1 MQITILLGAF
11 ALFVFLSVPIGIAI
25 GIALVIF
32 AFAGG
37 QMGMDY
43 IAQSIFSSM
52 NSFPLI
58 AIPFFILAGSLM
70 EGGGL
75 SKRLINLSNALVG
88 HFTGGL
94 GIVTVL
100 TCIFFGAISGSAI
113 ATVAA
118 IGTIMIPAMEEQG
131 YSRSFATALTAAAGV
146 LGTIIPPSIPMVMYC
161 VALPAASP
169 GQMFMGGVG
178 PGLLSGLALITLVY
192 YYAKKHGYTNKDAKF
207 ELAAVGKAFVKAIW
221 ALLVPLIIIGGIYG
235 GVFSATEA
243 AVVACVYGFIVGQ
256 FVYKELSI
264 KATAQAFIK
273 SGITVSSILIV
284 VATGSVLGKIL
295 TVEGVPGMVKN
306 MLMSMSDNVFIL
318 LIVINLI
325 LLVVGCIMETFTA
338 IIILSP
344 ILYPIVAQYGIDIY
358 HFGVMMILNLSI
370 GFITPPVGSNL
381 FVACGISGMKF
392 EDLVKAIWPFLIAHL
407 VALLFVIFIPQ
418 ITLFLPHVL
427 PLIFG
432 M

>member
-1 MQITILLGAF
+1 MHIFLLLASF
-11 ALFVFLSVPIGIAI
+11 AVFVFLSVPIGVSI
-25 GIALVIF
+25 GMALCLYGF
-32 AFAGG
+32 ADGA
-37 QMGMDY
+37 MGLDF
-43 IAQSIFSSM
+43 ISQAIFSSM

-75 SKRLINLSNALVG
+75 SKRLINLSNSMVG

-131 YSRSFATALTAAAGV
+131 YPRSFATALTAAAGV

-161 VALPAASP
+161 VALPSASP
-169 GQMFMGGVG
+169 GNMFMGGIG
-178 PGLLSGLALITLVY
+178 PGLLAGGALIILVY
-192 YYAKKHGYTNKDAKF
+192 YYAKRDGYKSTNIEFNFKNVIKCAID
-207 ELAAVGKAFVKAIW
+207 AIW
-221 ALLVPLIIIGGIYG
+221 ALFVPFIIIGGIYG
-235 GVFSATEA
+235 GIFSATEA
-243 AVVACVYGFIVGQ
+243 AVVACVYGFIVGK
-256 FVYKELSI
+256 FIYKELSI
-264 KATAQAFIK
+264 KTTSKAFVT
-273 SGITVSSILIV
+273 SAITVSSILIV

-295 TVEGVPGMVKN
+295 TVEGVPKMVEN
-306 MLMSMSDNVFIL
+306 ALTSLSSNVYVL
-318 LIVINLI
+318 LIVINII
-325 LLVVGCIMETFTA
+325 LLIVGCVMETFTA

-344 ILYPIVAQYGIDIY
+344 ILYPIVAQYGIDVY

-381 FVACGISGMKF
+381 FVACGITGMKF
-392 EDLVKAIWPFLIAHL
+392 ENLVKSIWPFLLALIIALIL
-407 VALLFVIFIPQ
+407 VTFIPQ
-418 ITLFLPHVL
+418 ITLFIPNL
-427 PLIFG
+427 FG

>member
-1 MQITILLGAF
+1 
-11 ALFVFLSVPIGIAI
+11 
-25 GIALVIF
+25 
-32 AFAGG
+32 
-37 QMGMDY
+37 
-43 IAQSIFSSM
+43 
-52 NSFPLI
+52 
-58 AIPFFILAGSLM
+58 M

-243 AVVACVYGFIVGQ
+243 AVVACVYGFIIGQ

-418 ITLFLPHVL
+418 ITLFLPNVL

>member
-1 MQITILLGAF
+1 MSILILLVSF
-11 ALFVFLSVPIGIAI
+11 AVFIFLSVPIGVSI
-25 GIALVIF
+25 GMALCIY
-32 AFAGG
+32 AFTGG
-37 QMGMDY
+37 AMSMAY
-43 IAQSIFSSM
+43 ISQAVFSSM

-75 SKRLINLSNALVG
+75 SKRLINLSNSMVG

-118 IGTIMIPAMEEQG
+118 IGTIMIPAMEKQG
-131 YSRSFATALTAAAGV
+131 YPRSFATALTAAAGV

-169 GQMFMGGVG
+169 GNMFMGGIG
-178 PGLLSGLALITLVY
+178 PGLLAGGALILLVIF
-192 YYAKKHGYTNKDAKF
+192 YAKKEGYKDHTAKF
-207 ELAAVGKAFVKAIW
+207 STKKVFSSMIKAIW
-221 ALLVPLIIIGGIYG
+221 ALFVPIIIIGGIYG

-243 AVVACVYGFIVGQ
+243 AVVACVYGFLVGK
-256 FVYKELSI
+256 FIYKELSI
-264 KATAQAFIK
+264 KATAKAFIT
-273 SGITVSSILIV
+273 SSITVSSILIV

-295 TVEGVPGMVKN
+295 TVEGVPKMVETA
-306 MLMSMSDNVFIL
+306 LTSFSSNVYVL
-318 LIVINLI
+318 LIVINII
-325 LLVVGCIMETFTA
+325 LLLVGCVMETFTA

-344 ILYPIVAQYGIDIY
+344 ILYPIVAHFGIDVY

-381 FVACGISGMKF
+381 FVACGITGMKF
-392 EDLVKAIWPFLIAHL
+392 ETLVKSIWPFLLALIGALIL
-407 VALLFVIFIPQ
+407 VTFIPQ
-418 ITLFLPHVL
+418 ITLFLPNL
-427 PLIFG
+427 LG

>member
-1 MQITILLGAF
+1 MLIFLLLMSF
-11 ALFVFLSVPIGIAI
+11 FVFVFLSVPIGVAI
-25 GIALVIF
+25 GIALCLYG
-32 AFAGG
+32 FAGG
-37 QMGMDY
+37 AMGLDF
-43 IAQSIFSSM
+43 ISQAIFSSM

-58 AIPFFILAGSLM
+58 AIPFFILAGALM

-75 SKRLINLSNALVG
+75 SKRLINLSNSLVG

-118 IGTIMIPAMEEQG
+118 VGTIMIPAMEEQG
-131 YSRSFATALTAAAGV
+131 YPRSFATALAAAAGV
-146 LGTIIPPSIPMVMYC
+146 LGTIIPPSIPMIMYC
-161 VALPAASP
+161 VALPSASP
-169 GQMFMGGVG
+169 GNMFVGGIG
-178 PGLLSGLALITLVY
+178 PGLLAGAALIVLVY
-192 YYAKKHGYTNKDAKF
+192 YYAKRDGYKGTSSGFNFKNS
-207 ELAAVGKAFVKAIW
+207 VKCAIDAIW
-221 ALLVPLIIIGGIYG
+221 ALFVPVIIIGGIYG

-243 AVVACVYGFIVGQ
+243 AVVACVYGFIVGK
-256 FVYKELSI
+256 FIYKELSI
-264 KATAQAFIK
+264 DATLKAFLDSA
-273 SGITVSSILIV
+273 ITVSSILIV

-295 TVEGVPGMVKN
+295 TVEGVPKFVEHT
-306 MLMSMSDNVFIL
+306 LTSMSANVYVL
-318 LIVINLI
+318 LIVINII
-325 LLVVGCIMETFTA
+325 LLIVGCVMETFTA

-381 FVACGISGMKF
+381 FVACGITGMKF
-392 EDLVKAIWPFLIAHL
+392 ETLVKAIWPFLLALIIAL
-407 VALLFVIFIPQ
+407 IFVIFIPQ
-418 ITLFLPHVL
+418 ITLFIPSLL
-427 PLIFG
+427 G

>member
-1 MQITILLGAF
+1 MHIFLLLFSF
-11 ALFVFLSVPIGIAI
+11 AVFVFLSVPIGVSI
-25 GIALVIF
+25 GMALCIYGF
-32 AFAGG
+32 SGG
-37 QMGMDY
+37 AMGMNF
-43 IAQSIFSSM
+43 ISQSIFSSM

-58 AIPFFILAGSLM
+58 AIPFFILAGALM

-75 SKRLINLSNALVG
+75 SKRLINLSNSIVG
-88 HFTGGL
+88 HLTGGL

-118 IGTIMIPAMEEQG
+118 IGTIMIPAMEKQG
-131 YSRSFATALTAAAGV
+131 YPRSFATALTASAGV

-169 GQMFMGGVG
+169 GNMFIGGIG
-178 PGLLSGLALITLVY
+178 PGLLAGGALIALVY
-192 YYAKKHGYTNKDAKF
+192 YFAKRDGYKSESDGFKF
-207 ELAAVGKAFVKAIW
+207 KTFIKSLINAIW
-221 ALLVPLIIIGGIYG
+221 ALFVPIIIIGGIYG

-243 AVVACVYGFIVGQ
+243 AVVACVYGFIVGK

-264 KATAQAFIK
+264 KMTTKAFIAAAV
-273 SGITVSSILIV
+273 TVSSILIV

-295 TVEGVPGMVKN
+295 TVEGVPAMVEEA
-306 MLMSMSDNVFIL
+306 LTSVSSNVFVLLL
-318 LIVINLI
+318 LINLLL
-325 LLVVGCIMETFTA
+325 LLVGCVMETFTA

-381 FVACGISGMKF
+381 FVACGITGMKF
-392 EDLVKAIWPFLIAHL
+392 ESLVKAIWPFLLALI
-407 VALLFVIFIPQ
+407 VALLMVTFIPN
-418 ITLFLPHVL
+418 ITLFLPSL
-427 PLIFG
+427 FG

>member
-1 MQITILLGAF
+1 MTVTLLF
-11 ALFVFLSVPIGIAI
+11 ASFAIFVFLSIPIGVAI
-25 GIALVIF
+25 GLSLCIYGLT
-32 AFAGG
+32 GG
-37 QMGMDY
+37 AMGLDF
-43 IAQSIFSSM
+43 ISQSIFSSM

-75 SKRLINLSNALVG
+75 SKRLINLSNSFVG
-88 HFTGGL
+88 HLTGGL
-94 GIVTVL
+94 GIVTVM

-118 IGTIMIPAMEEQG
+118 IGTIMIPAMVKQG
-131 YSRSFATALTAAAGV
+131 YPISFATALTAASGV

-169 GQMFMGGVG
+169 GNMFMGGVG
-178 PGLLSGLALITLVY
+178 PGLIAGLALMLVTY
-192 YYAKKHGYTNKDAKF
+192 YYAKKNGYKDMEAKF
-207 ELAAVGKAFVKAIW
+207 SVKNVATSFVKAIW
-221 ALLVPLIIIGGIYG
+221 ALLVPVIIIGGIYG

-243 AVVACVYGFIVGQ
+243 AVVACVYGFFVGK
-256 FVYKELSI
+256 FIYKELSF
-264 KATAQAFIK
+264 KMTTQAFVD
-273 SGITVSSILIV
+273 SSVTVASIMIV

-295 TVEGVPGMVKN
+295 TVEGVPGMVESSLN
-306 MLMSMSDNVFIL
+306 ALTQNVYLQLLVINIIL
-318 LIVINLI
+318 LIV
-325 LLVVGCIMETFTA
+325 GCVMETFTA

-344 ILYPIVAQYGIDIY
+344 ILYPIVAQYDINIY

-381 FVACGISGMKF
+381 FVACGITGIKF
-392 EDLVKAIWPFLIAHL
+392 ETLVNAIWPFLLALL
-407 VALLFVIFIPQ
+407 VALGFVTYIPE
-418 ITLFLPHVL
+418 ITLFLPRVL
-427 PLIFG
+427 G

>member
-1 MQITILLGAF
+1 MLILLLISSF
-11 ALFVFLSVPIGIAI
+11 FIFMFLTVPIGVAI
-25 GIALVIF
+25 GMSLILYSLM
-32 AFAGG
+32 GG
-37 QMGMDY
+37 VMGINY
-43 IAQSIFSSM
+43 ISQAMFSSM

-58 AIPFFILAGSLM
+58 AIPFFILAGALM
-70 EGGGL
+70 EGGGI
-75 SKRLINLSNALVG
+75 SKRLIDLSNSLVG

-118 IGTIMIPAMEEQG
+118 VGTIMIPAMEEQG
-131 YSRSFATALTAAAGV
+131 YSKSFATALTAAAGV

-161 VALPAASP
+161 VAIPAASP
-169 GQMFMGGVG
+169 GKMFMGGVG
-178 PGLLSGLALITLVY
+178 PGLLAGAALIVMVIY
-192 YYAKKHGYTNKDAKF
+192 FSKRNGYKNESAHFSLKN
-207 ELAAVGKAFVKAIW
+207 VFVTTFRAIW
-221 ALLVPLIIIGGIYG
+221 ALLVPIIIIGGIYG

-243 AVVACVYGFIVGQ
+243 AVVACVYALIVGK
-256 FVYKELSI
+256 FIYKELTL
-264 KATAQAFIK
+264 KTTKEAFV
-273 SGITVSSILIV
+273 SSAITVSSILIV

-295 TVEGVPGMVKN
+295 TVEGVPNMVQSA
-306 MLMSMSDNVFIL
+306 LTSMSSNVYVL

-325 LLVVGCIMETFTA
+325 LLVVGCVMETFTA

-344 ILYPIVAQYGIDIY
+344 ILYPIVAQYGIDVY

-381 FVACGISGMKF
+381 FVAVGITGMKF
-392 EDLVKAIWPFLIAHL
+392 EKLVKAIWPFLL
-407 VALLFVIFIPQ
+407 ALIVVLLMVTFIPQ
-418 ITLFLPHVL
+418 ITL
-427 PLIFG
+427 LIPNLLG

>member
-1 MQITILLGAF
+1 MSIFILLISF
-11 ALFVFLSVPIGIAI
+11 ATFVLLSVPIGVAI
-25 GIALVIF
+25 GISLCIY
-32 AFAGG
+32 AFSGG
-37 QMGMDY
+37 AMGMNY
-43 IAQSIFSSM
+43 ISQAVFSSM

-75 SKRLINLSNALVG
+75 SKRLINLSNSLVG

-131 YSRSFATALTAAAGV
+131 YPRPFATALTAAAGV

-169 GQMFMGGVG
+169 GNMFMGGVG
-178 PGLLSGLALITLVY
+178 PGLLAGGILIILVI
-192 YYAKKHGYTNKDAKF
+192 YYAKKEGYKDHNAKF
-207 ELAAVGKAFVKAIW
+207 SIKNVFKCFLDAIW
-221 ALLVPLIIIGGIYG
+221 ALFVPIIIIGGIYG

-243 AVVACVYGFIVGQ
+243 AVVACVYGFVVGS
-256 FVYKELSI
+256 FVYKELTL
-264 KATAQAFIK
+264 KATTKAFVA
-273 SGITVSSILIV
+273 SAITVSSILIV

-295 TVEGVPGMVKN
+295 TVEGVPKMVETGLKSFSSN
-306 MLMSMSDNVFIL
+306 IFVL
-318 LIVINLI
+318 LIVINII
-325 LLVVGCIMETFTA
+325 LLIVGCVMETFTA

-344 ILYPIVAQYGIDIY
+344 ILYPIVASYGIDVY

-381 FVACGISGMKF
+381 FVACGITGMRF
-392 EDLVKAIWPFLIAHL
+392 EKLVKAIWPFLLALI
-407 VALLFVIFIPQ
+407 VALILVTFIPQ
-418 ITLFLPHVL
+418 ITLFLPNL
-427 PLIFG
+427 LG

>member
-1 MQITILLGAF
+1 MHIFLLLASF
-11 ALFVFLSVPIGIAI
+11 FIFVFLSVPIGVSI
-25 GIALVIF
+25 GIALCIYGF
-32 AFAGG
+32 SGG
-37 QMGMDY
+37 AMGLDY
-43 IAQSIFSSM
+43 ISQSIFSSM

-58 AIPFFILAGSLM
+58 AIPFFILAGSIM

-75 SKRLINLSNALVG
+75 SKRLINLSNSMVG
-88 HFTGGL
+88 HVRGGL

-131 YSRSFATALTAAAGV
+131 YPKSFATALTAAAGV

-169 GQMFMGGVG
+169 GNMFMGGVG
-178 PGLLSGLALITLVY
+178 PGLLAGGALIVLVY
-192 YYAKKHGYTNKDAKF
+192 YIARRDGYMGSNVKF
-207 ELAAVGKAFVKAIW
+207 SIKNVLKNAIEAIW
-221 ALLVPLIIIGGIYG
+221 ALFVPVIIIGGIYG
-235 GVFSATEA
+235 GIFSATEA
-243 AVVACVYGFIVGQ
+243 AVVACVYGFIVGK
-256 FVYKELSI
+256 FIYRELSI
-264 KATAQAFIK
+264 KATTTAFI
-273 SGITVSSILIV
+273 SSAITVSSILIV

-295 TVEGVPGMVKN
+295 TIEGVPKMVETA
-306 MLMSMSDNVFIL
+306 LTSMSSNIFVL

-325 LLVVGCIMETFTA
+325 LLVVGCVMETFTA

-344 ILYPIVAQYGIDIY
+344 ILYPIVAQYGIDVY

-381 FVACGISGMKF
+381 FVACGITGMKF
-392 EDLVKAIWPFLIAHL
+392 EDLVKSIWPFLLALI
-407 VALLFVIFIPQ
+407 VALLLVTFIPN
-418 ITLFLPHVL
+418 ITLFLPNL
-427 PLIFG
+427 FG

>member
-1 MQITILLGAF
+1 MLITLLLVSF
-11 ALFVFLSVPIGIAI
+11 FLFVFLSIPIGVAI
-25 GIALVIF
+25 GAALCIYG
-32 AFAGG
+32 FAGG
-37 QMGMDY
+37 AMGLDY
-43 IAQSIFSSM
+43 ISQAIFSSM

-58 AIPFFILAGSLM
+58 AIPFFILAGALM

-75 SKRLINLSNALVG
+75 SKRLINLSNSLVG

-118 IGTIMIPAMEEQG
+118 IGTVMIPAMEEQG
-131 YSRSFATALTAAAGV
+131 YPRDFSTALAAAAGV
-146 LGTIIPPSIPMVMYC
+146 LGTIIPPSIPMIMYC

-169 GQMFMGGVG
+169 GNMFIGGVG
-178 PGLLSGLALITLVY
+178 PGLLAGASLMLVVY
-192 YYAKKHGYTNKDAKF
+192 YYAKRDGYKGTSEGFSFKRTIKYAIDA
-207 ELAAVGKAFVKAIW
+207 VW
-221 ALLVPLIIIGGIYG
+221 ALFVPVIIIGGIYG

-243 AVVACVYGFIVGQ
+243 AVVACVYGLIVGK
-256 FVYKELSI
+256 FIYKELSLRATL
-264 KATAQAFIK
+264 KALID
-273 SGITVSSILIV
+273 SSITVSSIMIV

-295 TVEGVPGMVKN
+295 TVEGVPKLVEN
-306 MLMSMSDNVFIL
+306 ALISMSGNVYILLVVINIIL
-318 LIVINLI
+318 LIV
-325 LLVVGCIMETFTA
+325 GCVMETFTS

-344 ILYPIVAQYGIDIY
+344 ILYPIVAQYGMNIY

-381 FVACGISGMKF
+381 FVACGITGMKF
-392 EDLVKAIWPFLIAHL
+392 EKLVKAIWPFLIAL
-407 VALLFVIFIPQ
+407 IISLIFVIFIPG
-418 ITLFLPHVL
+418 ITLFIPSL
-427 PLIFG
+427 FG

>member
-1 MQITILLGAF
+1 MILLLLLTF
-11 ALFVFLSVPIGIAI
+11 FLLVFLTVPIGVSI
-25 GIALVIF
+25 GISLLLYS
-32 AFAGG
+32 FAGG
-37 QMGMDY
+37 TMGMDY
-43 IAQSIFSSM
+43 ISQSMFSSM

-75 SKRLINLSNALVG
+75 SKRLINLSNAMVG
-88 HFTGGL
+88 HLTGGL

-131 YSRSFATALTAAAGV
+131 YPKSFATALTAAAGV

-161 VALPAASP
+161 VALPSASP
-169 GQMFMGGVG
+169 GTMFMGGIG
-178 PGLLSGLALITLVY
+178 PGLLAGGALIVLTY
-192 YYAKKHGYTNKDAKF
+192 YVARKEGYKDLTAKF
-207 ELAAVGKAFVKAIW
+207 QFRKVMVSFKDAIW
-221 ALLVPLIIIGGIYG
+221 ALFVPVIIIGGIYG

-256 FVYKELSI
+256 FIYRELSV
-264 KATAQAFIK
+264 KRSSVAFVE
-273 SGITVSSILIV
+273 SAITVSSIMIV

-295 TVEGVPGMVKN
+295 TVEGVPRMVQESLLAISSN
-306 MLMSMSDNVFIL
+306 QFVL
-318 LIVINLI
+318 LIVINVVLLI
-325 LLVVGCIMETFTA
+325 VGCVMETFTA

-344 ILYPIVAQYGIDIY
+344 ILYPIVASYGMDVY

-381 FVACGISGMKF
+381 FVAVGITGIKF
-392 EDLVKAIWPFLIAHL
+392 EKLVTAIWPFLLALI
-407 VALLFVIFIPQ
+407 VALLMVTFIPS
-418 ITLFLPHVL
+418 ITLFLPNL
-427 PLIFG
+427 LG

>member
-1 MQITILLGAF
+1 MSIAILFIAF
-11 ALFVFLSVPIGIAI
+11 AVFVFLSVPIGVAI
-25 GIALVIF
+25 GVALCLY

-37 QMGMDY
+37 AMGMDY
-43 IAQSIFSSM
+43 IAQAIFSSM

-75 SKRLINLSNALVG
+75 SKRLINLSNTLVG

-118 IGTIMIPAMEEQG
+118 IGTIMVPAMEEQG
-131 YSRSFATALTAAAGV
+131 YPLSFATALTAAAGV

-169 GQMFMGGVG
+169 GNMFMGGIG
-178 PGLLSGLALITLVY
+178 PGLLAGGALILLVIHF
-192 YYAKKHGYTNKDAKF
+192 ARKEGYDASRQHFK
-207 ELAAVGKAFVKAIW
+207 LKNVYGALTKAIW
-221 ALLVPLIIIGGIYG
+221 ALFVPVIIIGGIYG

-243 AVVACVYGFIVGQ
+243 AVVACVYGFIVGK
-256 FVYKELSI
+256 FIYKEL
-264 KATAQAFIK
+264 TIK
-273 SGITVSSILIV
+273 STIDAFVASSITVSSILIV

-295 TVEGVPGMVKN
+295 TVEGVPKMVESA
-306 MLMSMSDNVFIL
+306 LTSFSSNVYVLLIIINIIL
-318 LIVINLI
+318 LI
-325 LLVVGCIMETFTA
+325 VGCIMETFTA

-381 FVACGISGMKF
+381 FVACGITGMKF
-392 EDLVKAIWPFLIAHL
+392 EDLVKSIWPFLL
-407 VALLFVIFIPQ
+407 ALITALIFVTFIPK
-418 ITLFLPHVL
+418 ITLFLPQL
-427 PLIFG
+427 LG

>member
-1 MQITILLGAF
+1 MLIFLLLASF
-11 ALFVFLSVPIGIAI
+11 AVFVFLSVPIGVSI
-25 GIALVIF
+25 GMALCLYG
-32 AFAGG
+32 FAGG
-37 QMGMDY
+37 EMGLDF
-43 IAQSIFSSM
+43 ISQAIFSSM

-75 SKRLINLSNALVG
+75 SKRLINLSNSLVG

-118 IGTIMIPAMEEQG
+118 VGTIMIPAMEEQG
-131 YSRSFATALTAAAGV
+131 YPRSFATALTAAAGV
-146 LGTIIPPSIPMVMYC
+146 LGTIIPPSIPMIMYC

-169 GQMFMGGVG
+169 GNMFMGGIG
-178 PGLLSGLALITLVY
+178 PGLLAGGALIILVY
-192 YYAKKHGYTNKDAKF
+192 YYAKRDGYKSTNADFQFKNVIKCGID
-207 ELAAVGKAFVKAIW
+207 AIW
-221 ALLVPLIIIGGIYG
+221 ALFVPFIIIGGIYG

-243 AVVACVYGFIVGQ
+243 AVVACVYGFFVGK
-256 FVYKELSI
+256 FIYKELSI
-264 KATAQAFIK
+264 NATSKAFVSSA
-273 SGITVSSILIV
+273 ITVSSILIV

-295 TVEGVPGMVKN
+295 TVEGVPKMVEN
-306 MLMSMSDNVFIL
+306 ALTSLSSNVYVL
-318 LIVINLI
+318 LIVINII
-325 LLVVGCIMETFTA
+325 LLIVGCVMETFTA

-344 ILYPIVAQYGIDIY
+344 ILYPIVAQYGIDVY

-381 FVACGISGMKF
+381 FVACGITGMKF
-392 EDLVKAIWPFLIAHL
+392 EKLVKSIWPFLLALI
-407 VALLFVIFIPQ
+407 VALILVTFIPE
-418 ITLFLPHVL
+418 ITLFLPNL
-427 PLIFG
+427 LG

>member
-1 MQITILLGAF
+1 MLIFLLLGAF
-11 ALFVFLSVPIGIAI
+11 ALFVFLSVPIGVAI
-25 GIALVIF
+25 GIALCLYG
-32 AFAGG
+32 FAGG
-37 QMGMDY
+37 EMGLEY
-43 IAQSIFSSM
+43 ISQAIFSSM

-75 SKRLINLSNALVG
+75 SKRLINLSNAMVG

-118 IGTIMIPAMEEQG
+118 VGTIMIPAMQEQG
-131 YSRSFATALTAAAGV
+131 YPLSFATALTAAAGV
-146 LGTIIPPSIPMVMYC
+146 LGTIIPPSIPMIMYC

-169 GQMFMGGVG
+169 GNMFMGGIG
-178 PGLLSGLALITLVY
+178 PGLLAGGLLILTVY
-192 YYAKKHGYTNKDAKF
+192 YYAKKEGYRNNN
-207 ELAAVGKAFVKAIW
+207 AVFSFKNVLKCGVDAIW
-221 ALLVPLIIIGGIYG
+221 ALFVPVIIIGGIYG

-243 AVVACVYGFIVGQ
+243 AVVACVYGFIVGK
-256 FVYKELSI
+256 FVYKELTIS
-264 KATAQAFIK
+264 ASANAFI
-273 SGITVSSILIV
+273 SSAITVSSILIV

-295 TVEGVPGMVKN
+295 TVEGVPSMVEQA
-306 MLMSMSDNVFIL
+306 LTSMSSNVIVL

-325 LLVVGCIMETFTA
+325 LLVVGCVMETFTA

-344 ILYPIVAQYGIDIY
+344 ILYPIVAQYGINVY
-358 HFGVMMILNLSI
+358 HFGIMMIFNLSV

-381 FVACGISGMKF
+381 FVACGITGMKF
-392 EDLVKAIWPFLIAHL
+392 EALVKSIWPFLLALI
-407 VALLFVIFIPQ
+407 VALILVTFVPQ
-418 ITLFLPHVL
+418 ITLFLPGL
-427 PLIFG
+427 FG
-432 M
+432 F

>member
-1 MQITILLGAF
+1 MLIFLLIASF
-11 ALFVFLSVPIGIAI
+11 AAFVFLTVPIGVSI
-25 GIALVIF
+25 GMALCLYG
-32 AFAGG
+32 FAGG
-37 QMGMDY
+37 EMGLDF
-43 IAQSIFSSM
+43 ISQAIFSSM

-75 SKRLINLSNALVG
+75 SKRLINLSNSMVG

-118 IGTIMIPAMEEQG
+118 VGTIMIPAMEEQG
-131 YSRSFATALTAAAGV
+131 YPRSFATALTAAAGV
-146 LGTIIPPSIPMVMYC
+146 LGTIIPPSIPMIMYC

-169 GQMFMGGVG
+169 GNMFMGGIG
-178 PGLLSGLALITLVY
+178 PGLLAGSALIVVVY
-192 YYAKKHGYTNKDAKF
+192 YYAKREGYRGTNTNFSFKN
-207 ELAAVGKAFVKAIW
+207 VVKCAIDAIW
-221 ALLVPLIIIGGIYG
+221 ALFVPFIIIGGIYG

-243 AVVACVYGFIVGQ
+243 AVVACVYGFIVGK
-256 FVYKELSI
+256 FIYKELSFDT
-264 KATAQAFIK
+264 TAKAFI
-273 SGITVSSILIV
+273 SSAITVSSILIV

-295 TVEGVPGMVKN
+295 TVEGVPKMVEN
-306 MLMSMSDNVFIL
+306 ALTSMSGNVYVL
-318 LIVINLI
+318 LIVINII
-325 LLVVGCIMETFTA
+325 LLIVGCVMETFTA

-344 ILYPIVAQYGIDIY
+344 ILYPIVAQYGINVY
-358 HFGVMMILNLSI
+358 HFGLIMILNLSI

-381 FVACGISGMKF
+381 FVACGITGMKF
-392 EDLVKAIWPFLIAHL
+392 EELVKSIWPFLLALI
-407 VALLFVIFIPQ
+407 VALLLVTFIPQ
-418 ITLFLPHVL
+418 ITLFLPNL
-427 PLIFG
+427 LG

>member
-1 MQITILLGAF
+1 MHILILLVAF
-11 ALFVFLSVPIGIAI
+11 ALFVFLSVPIGVAI
-25 GIALVIF
+25 GMALCLYGF
-32 AFAGG
+32 SGG
-37 QMGMDY
+37 AMGLDF
-43 IAQSIFSSM
+43 ISQAVFSSM

-75 SKRLINLSNALVG
+75 SKRLINLSNAMVG

-131 YSRSFATALTAAAGV
+131 YPRSFATALTAAAGV

-169 GQMFMGGVG
+169 GNMFMGGIG
-178 PGLLSGLALITLVY
+178 PGLLAGASLIALVH
-192 YYAKKHGYTNKDAKF
+192 YYAKRDGYLGTQESF
-207 ELAAVGKAFVKAIW
+207 EIKKVLKCGVDAIW
-221 ALLVPLIIIGGIYG
+221 ALFVPIIIIGGIYG

-243 AVVACVYGFIVGQ
+243 AVVACVYGFLVGK
-256 FVYKELSI
+256 FIYRELSI
-264 KATAQAFIK
+264 QTTVKAFTNSA
-273 SGITVSSILIV
+273 ITVASILIV

-295 TVEGVPGMVKN
+295 TVEGVPSMVEHS
-306 MLMSMSDNVFIL
+306 LTSLSDNVYVL
-318 LIVINLI
+318 LIVINII
-325 LLVVGCIMETFTA
+325 LLIVGCIMETFTA

-344 ILYPIVAQYGIDIY
+344 ILYPIVAQYGVDVY

-381 FVACGISGMKF
+381 FVACGITGMRF
-392 EDLVKAIWPFLIAHL
+392 EHLVKSIWPFLLALIATL
-407 VALLFVIFIPQ
+407 IAVMFVPS
-418 ITLFLPHVL
+418 ITLFLPKL
-427 PLIFG
+427 LG

>member
-1 MQITILLGAF
+1 MHIFLLLASFAF
-11 ALFVFLSVPIGIAI
+11 FVLLSVPIGVSI
-25 GIALVIF
+25 GIALCIYGF
-32 AFAGG
+32 SGG
-37 QMGMDY
+37 AMEMDY
-43 IAQSIFSSM
+43 ITQAIFSSM

-75 SKRLINLSNALVG
+75 SKRLINLSNSMVG

-131 YSRSFATALTAAAGV
+131 YPRSFATALTAAAGV

-169 GQMFMGGVG
+169 GNMFMGGVG
-178 PGLLSGLALITLVY
+178 PGLLAGLALIILVY
-192 YYAKKHGYTNKDAKF
+192 FYAKRDGYKGSET
-207 ELAAVGKAFVKAIW
+207 AFSFKNVIKCGIDAIW
-221 ALLVPLIIIGGIYG
+221 ALFVPIIIIGGIYG

-243 AVVACVYGFIVGQ
+243 AVVACVYGFIVGK
-256 FVYKELSI
+256 FIYKELSL
-264 KATAQAFIK
+264 KDTGKAFIA
-273 SGITVSSILIV
+273 SAITVSSILIV

-295 TVEGVPGMVKN
+295 TVEGVPKMVEAS
-306 MLMSMSDNVFIL
+306 LTSMSSNVFTL
-318 LIVINLI
+318 LIVINII
-325 LLVVGCIMETFTA
+325 LLIVGCIMETFTA

-344 ILYPIVAQYGIDIY
+344 ILYPIVAQYGINVY

-381 FVACGISGMKF
+381 FVACGITGMKF
-392 EDLVKAIWPFLIAHL
+392 ETLVKSIWPFLLALI
-407 VALLFVIFIPQ
+407 VALILVTFFPA
-418 ITLFLPHVL
+418 ITLFLPNL
-427 PLIFG
+427 FG

>member
-1 MQITILLGAF
+1 MLISILVACF
-11 ALFVFLSVPIGIAI
+11 ALFVFMTVPIGVAI
-25 GIALVIF
+25 GMALCVYG
-32 AFAGG
+32 FAGG
-37 QMGMDY
+37 AMKLDF
-43 IAQSIFSSM
+43 IAQAIFSSM

-75 SKRLINLSNALVG
+75 SKRLINLSNSMVG

-118 IGTIMIPAMEEQG
+118 VGTIMIPAMQEQG
-131 YSRSFATALTAAAGV
+131 YPLRFATALTAAAGI
-146 LGTIIPPSIPMVMYC
+146 LGTIIPPSIPMIMYC

-169 GQMFMGGVG
+169 GNLFMGGVG
-178 PGLLSGLALITLVY
+178 PGLLCGAALMVVVY
-192 YYAKKHGYTNKDAKF
+192 FYAKKEGYKNTSARFDIKNVMRC
-207 ELAAVGKAFVKAIW
+207 AADAIW
-221 ALLVPLIIIGGIYG
+221 ALFVPIIIIGGIYG

-243 AVVACVYGFIVGQ
+243 AVVACVYGFFVGK
-256 FVYKELSI
+256 FIYKELSI
-264 KATAQAFIK
+264 SATSKAFVTSA
-273 SGITVSSILIV
+273 ITVSSILIV

-295 TVEGVPGMVKN
+295 TVEGVPKMVEN
-306 MLMSMSDNVFIL
+306 SLTSMSSNVYVLLILINIIL
-318 LIVINLI
+318 LIV
-325 LLVVGCIMETFTA
+325 GCVMETFTA

-344 ILYPIVAQYGIDIY
+344 ILFPIVAQYGINVY
-358 HFGVMMILNLSI
+358 HFGLILVLNLSI

-381 FVACGISGMKF
+381 FVACGITGIKF
-392 EDLVKAIWPFLIAHL
+392 EELVKSIWPFLLALMGALIL
-407 VALLFVIFIPQ
+407 VTFIPQ
-418 ITLFLPHVL
+418 ITLFLPNL
-427 PLIFG
+427 FG

>member
-1 MQITILLGAF
+1 
-11 ALFVFLSVPIGIAI
+11 
-25 GIALVIF
+25 
-32 AFAGG
+32 
-37 QMGMDY
+37 MGMDY
-43 IAQSIFSSM
+43 ISQSMFSSM

-75 SKRLINLSNALVG
+75 SKRLINLSNAMVG
-88 HFTGGL
+88 HLTGGL

-131 YSRSFATALTAAAGV
+131 YPKSFATALTAAAGV

-161 VALPAASP
+161 VALPSASP
-169 GQMFMGGVG
+169 GTMFMGGIG
-178 PGLLSGLALITLVY
+178 PGLLAGGALIVLTY
-192 YYAKKHGYTNKDAKF
+192 YVARKEGYKDLTAKF
-207 ELAAVGKAFVKAIW
+207 QFRKVMVSFKDAIW
-221 ALLVPLIIIGGIYG
+221 ALFVPVIIIGGIYG

-256 FVYKELSI
+256 FIYRELSV
-264 KATAQAFIK
+264 KRSSVAFVE
-273 SGITVSSILIV
+273 SAITVSSIMIV

-295 TVEGVPGMVKN
+295 TVEGVPRMVQESLLAISSN
-306 MLMSMSDNVFIL
+306 QFVL
-318 LIVINLI
+318 LIVINVVLLI
-325 LLVVGCIMETFTA
+325 VGCVMETFTA

-344 ILYPIVAQYGIDIY
+344 ILYPIVASYGMDVY

-381 FVACGISGMKF
+381 FVAVGITGIKF
-392 EDLVKAIWPFLIAHL
+392 EKLVTAIWPFLLALI
-407 VALLFVIFIPQ
+407 VALLMVTFIPS
-418 ITLFLPHVL
+418 ITLFLPNL
-427 PLIFG
+427 LG

>member
-1 MQITILLGAF
+1 MLIFILVFCF
-11 ALFVFLSVPIGIAI
+11 ALFVFLTVPIGVAI
-25 GIALVIF
+25 GMALCF
-32 AFAGG
+32 YGFAGG
-37 QMGMDY
+37 AMGLDF
-43 IAQSIFSSM
+43 IAQAIFSSM

-75 SKRLINLSNALVG
+75 SKRLINLSNSLVG

-118 IGTIMIPAMEEQG
+118 VGTIMIPAMQEQG
-131 YSRSFATALTAAAGV
+131 YPLRFATALTAAAGI
-146 LGTIIPPSIPMVMYC
+146 LGTIIPPSIPMIMYC

-169 GQMFMGGVG
+169 GNMFMGGIG
-178 PGLLSGLALITLVY
+178 PGLLSGAALMIVVY
-192 YYAKKHGYTNKDAKF
+192 FYAKKGGYKNTSNKFDIKNVMKCAID
-207 ELAAVGKAFVKAIW
+207 AIW
-221 ALLVPLIIIGGIYG
+221 ALFVPIIIIGGIYG

-243 AVVACVYGFIVGQ
+243 AVVACVYGFFVGK
-256 FVYKELSI
+256 FIYKELTIS
-264 KATAQAFIK
+264 ATAKAFV
-273 SGITVSSILIV
+273 SSAITVSSILIV

-295 TVEGVPGMVKN
+295 TVEGVPKMVEN
-306 MLMSMSDNVFIL
+306 ALTSMSSNVYVL
-318 LIVINLI
+318 LIVINII
-325 LLVVGCIMETFTA
+325 LLIVGCIMETFTA

-344 ILYPIVAQYGIDIY
+344 ILYPIVAQYGIDVY
-358 HFGVMMILNLSI
+358 HFGLILVLNLSI

-381 FVACGISGMKF
+381 FVACGITGVKF
-392 EDLVKAIWPFLIAHL
+392 EDLVKSIWPFLLSLFGALIL
-407 VALLFVIFIPQ
+407 VTFIPQ
-418 ITLFLPHVL
+418 ITLFLPNL
-427 PLIFG
+427 FG

>member
-1 MQITILLGAF
+1 MHIFLLLASF
-11 ALFVFLSVPIGIAI
+11 FIFVFLSVPIGVSI
-25 GIALVIF
+25 GIALCIYGF
-32 AFAGG
+32 SGG
-37 QMGMDY
+37 AMGLDY
-43 IAQSIFSSM
+43 ISQSIFSSM

-58 AIPFFILAGSLM
+58 AIPFFILAGSIM

-75 SKRLINLSNALVG
+75 SKRLINLSNSMVG
-88 HFTGGL
+88 HVRGGL

-131 YSRSFATALTAAAGV
+131 YPKSFATALTAAAGV

-169 GQMFMGGVG
+169 GNMFMGGVG
-178 PGLLSGLALITLVY
+178 PGLLAGGALIVLVY
-192 YYAKKHGYTNKDAKF
+192 YIARRDGYMGSNVKF
-207 ELAAVGKAFVKAIW
+207 SIKNVLKNAIEAIW
-221 ALLVPLIIIGGIYG
+221 ALFVPVIIIGGIYG
-235 GVFSATEA
+235 GIFSATEA
-243 AVVACVYGFIVGQ
+243 AVVACVYGFIVGK
-256 FVYKELSI
+256 FIYRELSI
-264 KATAQAFIK
+264 KATTTAFI
-273 SGITVSSILIV
+273 SSAITVSSILIV

-295 TVEGVPGMVKN
+295 TIEGVPKMVETA
-306 MLMSMSDNVFIL
+306 LTSMSSNIFVL

-325 LLVVGCIMETFTA
+325 LLVVGCVMETFTA

-344 ILYPIVAQYGIDIY
+344 ILYPIVAQYGIDVY

-381 FVACGISGMKF
+381 FVACGITGMKF
-392 EDLVKAIWPFLIAHL
+392 EDLVKSIWPFLLALI
-407 VALLFVIFIPQ
+407 VALLLVTFIPS
-418 ITLFLPHVL
+418 ITLFLPNL
-427 PLIFG
+427 FG

>member
-1 MQITILLGAF
+1 MHIFILLISF
-11 ALFVFLSVPIGIAI
+11 AVLIFLSVPIGVAI
-25 GIALVIF
+25 GMALCIYGF
-32 AFAGG
+32 SGG
-37 QMGMDY
+37 AMGLDF
-43 IAQSIFSSM
+43 ISQAIFSSM

-75 SKRLINLSNALVG
+75 SKRLINLSNSMVG

-131 YSRSFATALTAAAGV
+131 YPRDFSTALTAAAGV

-169 GQMFMGGVG
+169 GNMFMGGIG
-178 PGLLSGLALITLVY
+178 PGLLAGGALIVLVY
-192 YYAKKHGYTNKDAKF
+192 YFAKKNGYRNTNATFHIKNVLKCAK
-207 ELAAVGKAFVKAIW
+207 EAIW
-221 ALLVPLIIIGGIYG
+221 ALFVPVIIIGGIYG
-235 GVFSATEA
+235 GIFSATEA
-243 AVVACVYGFIVGQ
+243 AVVACVYGFIVGK
-256 FVYKELSI
+256 FIYKELSL
-264 KATAQAFIK
+264 KHTVTALVSSA
-273 SGITVSSILIV
+273 ITVSSILIV

-295 TVEGVPGMVKN
+295 TVEGVPRMVEH
-306 MLMSMSDNVFIL
+306 MLTSMSSNVYVL
-318 LIVINLI
+318 LIVINII
-325 LLVVGCIMETFTA
+325 LLIVGCIMETFTA

-344 ILYPIVAQYGIDIY
+344 ILYPIVAQYGIDVY

-381 FVACGISGMKF
+381 FVACGITGMKF
-392 EDLVKAIWPFLIAHL
+392 ENLVRSIWPFLIALLIALIL
-407 VALLFVIFIPQ
+407 VTFIPG
-418 ITLFLPHVL
+418 ITLFLPRL
-427 PLIFG
+427 LA

>member
-1 MQITILLGAF
+1 MILLVLLAF
-11 ALFVFLSVPIGIAI
+11 FLLVFLTVPIGVAI
-25 GIALVIF
+25 GISLLLY

-37 QMGMDY
+37 TMGMDY
-43 IAQSIFSSM
+43 VSQSVFSSM

-75 SKRLINLSNALVG
+75 SKRLINLSNAMVG
-88 HFTGGL
+88 HVTGGL

-131 YSRSFATALTAAAGV
+131 YPKPFATALTAAAGV

-161 VALPAASP
+161 VALPTASP
-169 GQMFMGGVG
+169 GTMFMGGIG
-178 PGLLSGLALITLVY
+178 PGLLAGGALIVLTY
-192 YYAKKHGYTNKDAKF
+192 YVARKEGYRDLSAKF
-207 ELAAVGKAFVKAIW
+207 EFRKVLTAFRDAIW
-221 ALLVPLIIIGGIYG
+221 ALFVPVIIIGGIYG

-243 AVVACVYGFIVGQ
+243 AVVACVYGFVVGQ
-256 FVYKELSI
+256 FIYRELSL
-264 KATAQAFIK
+264 KRSSVAFVE
-273 SGITVSSILIV
+273 SAITVSSIMIV

-295 TVEGVPGMVKN
+295 TVEGVPRMVQES
-306 MLMSMSDNVFIL
+306 LLAMSSNKFVL
-318 LIVINLI
+318 LIVINVVLLI
-325 LLVVGCIMETFTA
+325 VGCVMETFTA

-344 ILYPIVAQYGIDIY
+344 ILYPIAASYGMDVY

-381 FVACGISGMKF
+381 FVAVGITGIKF
-392 EDLVKAIWPFLIAHL
+392 EKLVAAIWPFLMALI
-407 VALLFVIFIPQ
+407 VALIMVTFIPS
-418 ITLFLPHVL
+418 ITLFLPNL
-427 PLIFG
+427 LG

>member
-1 MQITILLGAF
+1 MHIFLLLISF
-11 ALFVFLSVPIGIAI
+11 AVLVFLSVPIGVAI
-25 GIALVIF
+25 GMALCIYGF
-32 AFAGG
+32 SGG
-37 QMGMDY
+37 AMGLDF
-43 IAQSIFSSM
+43 ISQAIFSSM

-75 SKRLINLSNALVG
+75 SKRLINLSNSMVG

-131 YSRSFATALTAAAGV
+131 YPRDFSTALTAAAGV

-169 GQMFMGGVG
+169 GNMFMGGIG
-178 PGLLSGLALITLVY
+178 PGLLAGSALMLLVY
-192 YYAKKHGYTNKDAKF
+192 YFANKNGYRDTGARF
-207 ELAAVGKAFVKAIW
+207 ELKNVFKCAAEAIW
-221 ALLVPLIIIGGIYG
+221 ALFVPVIIIGGIYG
-235 GVFSATEA
+235 GIFSATEA
-243 AVVACVYGFIVGQ
+243 AVVACVYGFIVGK
-256 FVYKELSI
+256 FIYRELSFKHTA
-264 KATAQAFIK
+264 KALVNSA
-273 SGITVSSILIV
+273 ITVSSILIV

-295 TVEGVPGMVKN
+295 TVEGVPRMVEQ
-306 MLMSMSDNVFIL
+306 MLTSMSSNIYVL
-318 LIVINLI
+318 LIVINII
-325 LLVVGCIMETFTA
+325 LLIVGCIMETFTA

-344 ILYPIVAQYGIDIY
+344 ILYPIVAQYGIDVY

-381 FVACGISGMKF
+381 FVACGITGMKF
-392 EDLVKAIWPFLIAHL
+392 ENLVRSIWPFLIALL
-407 VALLFVIFIPQ
+407 VALMLVTFVPQ
-418 ITLFLPHVL
+418 ITLFLPRL
-427 PLIFG
+427 LQ

>member
-1 MQITILLGAF
+1 MSIAILFISFAF
-11 ALFVFLSVPIGIAI
+11 FVFLSVPIGVSI
-25 GIALVIF
+25 GVSLCLY
-32 AFAGG
+32 AFSGG
-37 QMGMDY
+37 AMGMDY
-43 IAQSIFSSM
+43 IAQAIFSSM

-75 SKRLINLSNALVG
+75 SKRLINLSNAMVG

-131 YSRSFATALTAAAGV
+131 YPRSFATALTAAAGV

-169 GQMFMGGVG
+169 GNMFMGGIG
-178 PGLLSGLALITLVY
+178 PGLLAGGALIILVIY
-192 YYAKKHGYTNKDAKF
+192 FAKKEGYNTSNQKF
-207 ELAAVGKAFVKAIW
+207 DISNVGKSLINAIW
-221 ALLVPLIIIGGIYG
+221 ALFVPVIIIGGIYG

-243 AVVACVYGFIVGQ
+243 AVVACVYGFIVGK
-256 FVYKELSI
+256 FIYKELTL
-264 KATAQAFIK
+264 KATTDAFVA
-273 SGITVSSILIV
+273 SAITVSSILIV

-295 TVEGVPGMVKN
+295 TVEGVPKMVETA
-306 MLMSMSDNVFIL
+306 LTSFSSNVYVL
-318 LIVINLI
+318 LIVINII
-325 LLVVGCIMETFTA
+325 LLIVGCIMETFTA

-381 FVACGISGMKF
+381 FVACGITGMKF
-392 EDLVKAIWPFLIAHL
+392 ENLVKSIWPFLLALI
-407 VALLFVIFIPQ
+407 VALVIVTFIPA
-418 ITLFLPHVL
+418 ITLFLPNL
-427 PLIFG
+427 LG